1 MKHDQPLL
9 SICIPT
15 YNRSQYL
22 ERALRSI
29 INNGDFDDRT
39 EIIISDNCS
48 TDETENVVKKYIF
61 KYNNIH
67 YYRNSTNIKDRN
79 FFVAL
84 EHGNGCY
91 LKLLNDTAQLKEG
104 KLRIMLEIIKITS
117 HDKLLLFYN
126 NEFSFHSDEII
137 HVNSISDFL
146 ASTSFYMTWIAN
158 FGIWA
163 DWLSKIE
170 EPYKY
175 SDHMLI
181 QVDWLL
187 QLILKVSHIDIVWGD
202 FIIAED
208 IEGKGGYNIF
218 NVFVDNYLFLLR
230 KYLGRYK
237 WSIEVEKYNLLKRL
251 ILPWV
256 NTLIWEKN
264 KKFSFEVTGYKNI
277 LFREYWYTPYFYFF
291 VLKYYLA
298 FLLRKLN

>member
-1 MKHDQPLL
+1 MKSDQPLL

-15 YNRSQYL
+15 YNRSHYL
-22 ERALRSI
+22 ERALCSI
-29 INNGDFDDRT
+29 INNGDFDERT

-48 TDETENVVKKYIF
+48 TDETEHIVKKYISNF
-61 KYNNIH
+61 SNIH
-67 YYRNSTNIKDRN
+67 YHRNLINIKDRN

-84 EHGNGCY
+84 EHGSGRY
-91 LKLLNDTAQLKEG
+91 LKLMNDTAQLKEG
-104 KLRIMLEIIKITS
+104 RLRMMLDIIKKTS
-117 HDKLLLFYN
+117 QDRLLLFYN

-137 HVNSISDFL
+137 HANSVSDFL

-163 DWLSKIE
+163 NFLSKIE
-170 EPYKY
+170 DPYKY
-175 SDHMLI
+175 SNLMLV
-181 QVDWLL
+181 QVDWQL
-187 QLILKVSHIDIVWGD
+187 QLILKVSCIDIVWGD

-230 KYLGRYK
+230 KYLPGYK
-237 WSIEVEKYNLLKRL
+237 WSIEIEKYNLLKRL

-264 KKFSFEVTGYKNI
+264 KKFSFDVTGYKSI

-298 FLLRKLN
+298 FLLRK